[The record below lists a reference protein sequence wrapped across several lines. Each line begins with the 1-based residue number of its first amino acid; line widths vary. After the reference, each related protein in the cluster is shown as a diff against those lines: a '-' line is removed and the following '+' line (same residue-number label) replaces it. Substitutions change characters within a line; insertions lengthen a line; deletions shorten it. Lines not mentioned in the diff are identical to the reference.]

1 MRTHADA
8 IAQDLILR
16 YYETLDGTL
25 GAQNNMART
34 LHCSALHCSALH
46 CTALRCAALLY
57 IILLC
62 TALPCPALLC
72 AALHWT
78 ALQALLLRKTCA
90 NNLRNFQT
98 HQPTTSEMFMQQAR
112 APPRRRN
119 PLGVLGVLGVGP
131 RAKGGRT
138 ATADPTG
145 GTSIHRACMRTARA
159 CARDRLRR

>member
-1 MRTHADA
+1 MRPHADA

-34 LHCSALHCSALH
+34 LLCA
-46 CTALRCAALLY
+46 ALRCAALRCAALHWSALHCAALRCAALRCSALLY
-57 IILLC
+57 FILLC
-62 TALPCPALLC
+62 TALPFPALPCAVLRCAALLC
-72 AALHWT
+72 PALHWT

-112 APPRRRN
+112 APP
-119 PLGVLGVLGVGP
+119 
-131 RAKGGRT
+131 
-138 ATADPTG
+138 
-145 GTSIHRACMRTARA
+145 
-159 CARDRLRR
+159 